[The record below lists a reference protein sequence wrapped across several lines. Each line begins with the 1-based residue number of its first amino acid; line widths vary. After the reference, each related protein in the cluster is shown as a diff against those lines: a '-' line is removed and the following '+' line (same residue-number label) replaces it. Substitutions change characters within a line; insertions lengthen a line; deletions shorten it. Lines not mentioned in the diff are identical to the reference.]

1 MMNRRSFGQLLLA
14 ISVTEWLRP
23 SFASAETS
31 GHRPLVLL
39 LGDTCYRDAFAE
51 GASAV
56 LGTGATS
63 ATENLITPQNDIEAL
78 TQNLRKWHGG
88 RLTFMGD
95 DRDSLLVH
103 MAIGRADARLLS
115 SGHHRQSD
123 EAASLHN
130 FIPASPRWSCATGLG
145 ADLVAV
151 GCRFVIRDSQIPGE
165 QRVEGTGAA
174 NSPWSNI
181 LGRHL
186 AGWASGLTV
195 SLPLSRSPLANDF
208 QPQAAVATLI
218 ADL

>member
-1 MMNRRSFGQLLLA
+1 MNRRSFGQLLLA
-14 ISVTEWLRP
+14 TSATGWLRP
-23 SFASAETS
+23 SFASAEIS
-31 GHRPLVLL
+31 DRRPLAFL
-39 LGDTCYRDAFAE
+39 LGNTSHRDSFAE
-51 GASAV
+51 GVGEV
-56 LGTGATS
+56 LKLRAAWTI
-63 ATENLITPQNDIEAL
+63 ENLITPQNDIDAL
-78 TQNLRKWHGG
+78 TQNLRKLHGG
-88 RLTFMGD
+88 RLIFMGD

-103 MAIGRADARLLS
+103 MALGRVDARLLS

-130 FIPASPRWSCATGLG
+130 FDPASPRWSCTTGLC

-186 AGWASGLTV
+186 AGLASGLPV
-195 SLPLSRSPLANDF
+195 PLPLSRPTLANDF